1 MAQLVHLDCKKV
13 LIFSILLF
21 FFVSVC
27 FSACSQHLVQ
37 SKQGLSSR
45 IGRRRLL
52 EDQDDEWEDK
62 PFKKKTTTQSQSQ
75 SKKNQ
80 TKLTKPTTTSSKNV
94 KSDSISSTNKNQT
107 KTIKSNSLSTKNN
120 QTKTLK
126 SSSNISAKNQTKTKT
141 IKSENL
147 STKSSSSSKT
157 TSTDTSGLK
166 KLNSTSSASNKSNK
180 KLNSTTT
187 TSSTSKFKKLNSTS
201 KSTLSNTPSTSKPTP
216 PSTSSKKSLDLA
228 KATNKTKKSTATK
241 DKDKDKNKQTKTT
254 TTNQAS
260 DSDQTKPIIKKP
272 QKQSSP
278 PPKKPTK
285 QSPPT
290 SYWMAEEDEDD
301 FVSEF
306 RDLPNKF
313 HQTLLPDLER
323 ISTTS
328 KLYLTKANSEI
339 TKGFKPYVGKKYAS
353 TVATAISCAIVL
365 IPLLLVS
372 LLCTQIK
379 AYFSLQKIIIFT
391 QVYLSI
397 YFTILCVSS
406 LVTGLEPLKFLYSTS
421 QSTYLCLQV
430 LQTLGYVFY
439 LLMLLMYLVLVFST
453 ECGLGSKFLGLAQ
466 TLVGIAVGL
475 HYYVTVF
482 HRVVSRQPPKTNWKV
497 HGIYATCFLLICV
510 LSRADRRKKLY
521 VEEGG
526 GEGKQN

>member
-1 MAQLVHLDCKKV
+1 MAQLMHLDCKKV

-27 FSACSQHLVQ
+27 FSACSQHQVQ
-37 SKQGLSSR
+37 TKEGLSSR
-45 IGRRRLL
+45 IGSRRLL
-52 EDQDDEWEDK
+52 EEQDDDWEEK
-62 PFKKKTTTQSQSQ
+62 PLKKKSTTQSQSQ
-75 SKKNQ
+75 SQSKENQ
-80 TKLTKPTTTSSKNV
+80 TKLTKPATTSSKNV
-94 KSDSISSTNKNQT
+94 KSDSISSTTKNQT

-141 IKSENL
+141 KTIKSENL
-147 STKSSSSSKT
+147 SSKSSSSSKT
-157 TSTDTSGLK
+157 ASTDTTGLK
-166 KLNSTSSASNKSNK
+166 KLNSTSSTSNKSNK
-180 KLNSTTT
+180 QLNSPTTP
-187 TSSTSKFKKLNSTS
+187 SSTSKFKKLNSTS
-201 KSTLSNTPSTSKPTP
+201 TSKPTS
-216 PSTSSKKSLDLA
+216 PSTSNKKPLDLA
-228 KATNKTKKSTATK
+228 KATNKTTKSTGT
-241 DKDKDKNKQTKTT
+241 KDKNKQTKTT
-254 TTNQAS
+254 TSQAS

-272 QKQSSP
+272 EKASP
-278 PPKKPTK
+278 PTKKPTK
-285 QSPPT
+285 QPPPT
-290 SYWMAEEDEDD
+290 TYWMDEDDED

-353 TVATAISCAIVL
+353 TVATALSCAFVL
-365 IPLLLVS
+365 IPLILVS

-379 AYFSLQKIIIFT
+379 AYFSLQKIIIFI

-466 TLVGIAVGL
+466 TLVGIAIGL

-482 HRVVSRQPPKTNWKV
+482 HRVVLRQPPKTNWKV

-510 LSRADRRKKLY
+510 LSRADRRKKVY
-521 VEEGG
+521 VEDGG